1 MQIELSWVV
10 AIVGCLVGLAGWTRT
25 RDKDK
30 SGDVRQLTTI
40 EMKLDTILQRLEKND
55 TRVDFL
61 SCEIQAVKNRVTILE
76 TKGE

>member
-1 MQIELSWVV
+1 MIELSWVI
-10 AIVGCLVGLAGWTRT
+10 AIVGCLVGVAGWTRT

-40 EMKLDTILQRLEKND
+40 EVKLDALLQRLEKND
-55 TRVDFL
+55 AKFDAL
-61 SCEIQAVKNRVTILE
+61 SCDIQLIRNRVTILE